1 MSDAPANPSA
11 LSSGVASRFVSATA
25 LEEAAKKRSEE
36 WKAAYE
42 RIGQE
47 PPKEEDAAPYDGR
60 SLWEKLQ
67 ETKNKKQE
75 AFEEQLKFST
85 LAILSCLVDPPPCS
99 FLAAEPHLLVAA
111 PLLPLPCSGADPPLF
126 PNRTENH
133 FRALDEDEISFL
145 DSMVEENNDEE
156 RERQRQIRDELLS
169 FRKAVTARSTAPVP
183 PALASTLSPSSAPIA
198 SSSTPP
204 LASTSGSAAP
214 KPTAAASAASG
225 SHPGVPVSTVKK
237 GRKKSLPGLVLK
249 KKKPSD
255 TKTEGKKPATTTTSA
270 AAVEAKKVEQQAV
283 VPAVAPAGT
292 KRIAESEAADEE
304 DERDGSNSKKRRV
317 VEEEEGS
324 GGEATNEP

>member
-75 AFEEQLKFST
+75 AFEEQLKFK
-85 LAILSCLVDPPPCS
+85 
-99 FLAAEPHLLVAA
+99 
-111 PLLPLPCSGADPPLF
+111 
-126 PNRTENH
+126 NH